1 MACWFDRV
9 LVSHLFGALLMV
21 AGLLGAA
28 PDRAAAQ
35 AESGSVEG
43 VVRTADGAPA
53 PGVNVSLEGTSR
65 GGTTDE
71 EGRYVISGVPA
82 GTYTLV
88 VSHVGLE
95 TRERDIEVT
104 ADARRTVSPIT
115 LRESTRTLEEVV
127 VAAGTQSYATEASE
141 YVAKMP
147 LQKLDNPQVYNSI
160 PEAVIEDQVV
170 THFDDVMTNAPGVF
184 KLWTSTGRGGDGA
197 GYYSIRGFSVQPTMR
212 NGRPALTN
220 GSPDPAN
227 VERVEIP
234 KGPSGT
240 LYGSSLISYGGL
252 INVVTKKPYSSFGGE
267 VAYKTGSFGLNRA
280 TVDVN
285 TPIGENDD
293 LALRVNGAFDRR
305 ESFQDAGFS
314 QSAFVAPS
322 LSYEASERLSFSVNA
337 EYYTAEKT
345 NPTMLF
351 MARSTEPFAS
361 NIDELNYDPDHSFT
375 SNDLTV
381 RTPTLS
387 LQGQMEYA
395 LSETWT
401 STTSVSRST
410 SRSKGNYTFLFE
422 NTGEAGS
429 FFRFVSDQ
437 NATTQNTDL
446 QQNFVGEVDLGTT
459 EHQMVVGGGYR
470 HERLVNNG
478 TGFIVFD
485 QVSLGTSDP
494 AGLSQTAVDAALA
507 EDGSAT
513 HSATEQATY
522 SAYASDVVRIVP
534 QVSAMASLR
543 LDHFDQEGSVS
554 STEDDYTQTTL
565 SPKFGLVVRP
575 LPDRLSLFGNYM
587 NGFSNVA
594 PRTEADGTTESF
606 EPERANQ
613 WEAGV
618 KADAFDNRL
627 TATVSY
633 YNIAVSNTVLET
645 EPDVFVQ
652 NGEQESRGV
661 EVSVTAAPVEGLN
674 VIAGYSYNESEITE
688 GEATFEGRRPEEA
701 GPQNLFNAWASYRVP
716 DGVLAGV
723 GVGFGANYADE
734 NNILNRNTGQFTL
747 PSYTVFDASI
757 SYETSRYRLDLKV
770 NNLTDETY
778 YKGWTTVNPQ
788 APRNVTANFAYRF

>member
-1 MACWFDRV
+1 MRTRSALSLVSQTAIAV
-9 LVSHLFGALLMV
+9 LVV
-21 AGLLGAA
+21 AGLLGTA
-28 PDRAAAQ
+28 PHHAHAQ
-35 AESGSVEG
+35 DTGTVEG
-43 VVRTADGAPA
+43 LVQTADGEPA
-53 PGVNVSLEGTSR
+53 RGVNVSLKSTSL
-65 GGTTDE
+65 GSTTNDQ
-71 EGRYVISGVPA
+71 GRYTISSVSPGS
-82 GTYTLV
+82 YTLV
-88 VSHVGLE
+88 VSYVGLE
-95 TRERDIEVT
+95 TQKREIEV
-104 ADARRTVSPIT
+104 RSGERVTVSPIT
-115 LRESTRTLEEVV
+115 LQASTQRLEEVV
-127 VAAGTQSYATEASE
+127 VAAGGRASYATETSE

-147 LQKLDNPQVYNSI
+147 LKKIDNPQVYNSI
-160 PEAVIEDQVV
+160 PETLLDDQV
-170 THFDDVMTNAPGVF
+170 TTSFDDVMTNAPGVF
-184 KLWTSTGRGGDGA
+184 KLWASTGRGGDGS
-197 GYYSIRGFSVQPTMR
+197 GYYSIRGFAVQPTMR

-280 TVDVN
+280 TADVN
-285 TPIGENDD
+285 APVGEDDD
-293 LALRVNGAFDRR
+293 LAIRVTGAFDSR

-322 LSYEASERLSFSVNA
+322 LSYEASEKLSFFVNA

-351 MARSTEPFAS
+351 MARSTEPYAS
-361 NIDELNYDPDHSFT
+361 TLDELNYDPDHSFT

-381 RTPTLS
+381 STPTLS
-387 LQGQMEYA
+387 LQGQMQYD
-395 LSETWT
+395 LSDAWT
-401 STTSVSRST
+401 STTSVSRSR
-410 SRSKGNYTFLFE
+410 SRSKGNYTYLYE
-422 NTGEAGS
+422 NSGQSGS

-437 NATTQNTDL
+437 NSTTLNTDL
-446 QQNFVGEVDLGTT
+446 QQNLVGTFDLSIT

-478 TGFIVFD
+478 TGFVLFD
-485 QVSLGTSDP
+485 QVSLGTSSP
-494 AGLSQTAVDAALA
+494 SGISQVAVDTALA
-507 EDGSAT
+507 KNGAAN

-534 QVSAMASLR
+534 QVSVMASLR
-543 LDHFDQEGSVS
+543 LDHFDQDGTVS
-554 STEDDYTQTTL
+554 SDEDDYTQTTL
-565 SPKFGLVVRP
+565 SPKFGVVVRP

-594 PRTEADGTTESF
+594 PRTEADGTTKSF

-613 WEAGV
+613 WEAGI
-618 KADAFDNRL
+618 KANAFDKRL

-633 YNIAVSNTVLET
+633 YDIAVSNTVLET

-661 EVSVTAAPVEGLN
+661 EVSVTAAPAEGLN

-688 GEATFEGRRPEEA
+688 GEATFEGYRPEEA

-716 DGVLAGV
+716 DGVLEGFGV
-723 GVGFGANYADE
+723 GLGANYASE
-734 NNILNRNTGQFTL
+734 NKILNRDTGQFTL

-778 YKGWTTVNPQ
+778 YKGWTTINPQ
-788 APRNVTANFAYRF
+788 APRSVKANVAYKF